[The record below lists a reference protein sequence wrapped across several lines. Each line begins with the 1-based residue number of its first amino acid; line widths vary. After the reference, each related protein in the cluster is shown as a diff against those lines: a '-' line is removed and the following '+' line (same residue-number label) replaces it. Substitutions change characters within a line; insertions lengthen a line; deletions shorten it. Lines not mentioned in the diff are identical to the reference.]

1 MGKTSESL
9 PGQVPPRPT
18 NLSLSPPSRY
28 YFLLVVPLV
37 SASLTWI
44 YSSLPD
50 EKVCL
55 ETSHVPPDH
64 HSPGKKA
71 ELRKQARMGRR
82 DREWE
87 DYREGEGAA
96 GWGQGWGRM
105 HHSGIDGL

>member
-1 MGKTSESL
+1 M
-9 PGQVPPRPT
+9 
-18 NLSLSPPSRY
+18 
-28 YFLLVVPLV
+28 
-37 SASLTWI
+37 
-44 YSSLPD
+44 
-50 EKVCL
+50 
-55 ETSHVPPDH
+55 PPDH